1 MKNKKNSKF
10 LSFFK
15 KYRVLTLTLFLF
27 LILLP
32 LIFIPTIYIYQI
44 ASSKHVVFEDKSN
57 KAVMI
62 DKQDYFDI
70 EFNLYNIVKPQEENS
85 GYYEFDYKITPKEG
99 GVSEVN
105 DIYDISFNAQ
115 LSVKRDKY
123 TSLHEEL
130 IEVLESTPNSRLKI
144 KFDYDMDKS
153 ILPFLKPK
161 GPTLYL
167 VIYFTEEIHNLTQ
180 EYQTIFVEVPYN

>member
-1 MKNKKNSKF
+1 MKNKKNNRF
-10 LSFFK
+10 LNFFK

-32 LIFIPTIYIYQI
+32 LIFIPTIYIYQV
-44 ASSKHVVFEDKSN
+44 ASSKHVVFEDKNN
-57 KAVMI
+57 KAVMV

-70 EFNLYNIVKPQEENS
+70 EFNLYTIVEPEEEKS

-99 GVSEVN
+99 GVNDVN
-105 DIYDISFNAQ
+105 NIYDISFNAQ

-123 TSLHEEL
+123 TSLNEDL
-130 IEVLESTPNSRLKI
+130 IEVLESTPNSRLRI

-167 VIYFTEEIHNLTQ
+167 VIYFTEEISNLM
-180 EYQTIFVEVPYN
+180 EELQTIFVEVPYN